1 MLRAFR
7 CDLHIHTCLSPCA
20 DLNMYP
26 SALIEKSI
34 AEKLDVIAVCDH
46 NASENVEYVL
56 ALAEGRPI
64 TVLPGM
70 EVSSLEEVHI
80 LALFDNLH
88 ELLKLQ
94 AIVYEHLPGKNRED
108 IFGCQVIVNDRDDVE
123 GMNERLLIG
132 ATDMPLHDII
142 NRIHALGGLAIAS
155 HIDRPSYSIL
165 SQLGFIDPGTPFD
178 ALEISAATGVKNARR
193 QYPDLSA
200 FAMIQSSDAHFIGD
214 IGRALSTLILQ
225 TANIREL
232 KLAFEKREG
241 RRIVEVEGD

>member
-56 ALAEGRPI
+56 TLAKGRPI

-70 EVSSLEEVHI
+70 EVSSIEEVHI
-80 LALFDNLH
+80 LALFDDLH
-88 ELLKLQ
+88 DLLKLQ
-94 AIVYEHLPGKNRED
+94 TIVYEHLPGKNRED
-108 IFGCQVIVNDRDDVE
+108 IFGCQAIVNDRDEVE

-132 ATDMPLHDII
+132 ATDMPLNDII
-142 NRIHALGGLAIAS
+142 NHIHLLGGLAIAS

-165 SQLGFIDPGTPFD
+165 SQLGFIDPETPFD
-178 ALEISAATGVKNARR
+178 ALEISAATGIKKARR

-200 FAMIQSSDAHFIGD
+200 HAMIQSSDAHLIRD
-214 IGRALSTLILQ
+214 IGRAFSTMILQ
-225 TANIREL
+225 AGNVREL

-241 RRIVEVEGD
+241 RHIVEGD

>member
-56 ALAEGRPI
+56 TLAKGRPI

-70 EVSSLEEVHI
+70 EVSSIEEVHI
-80 LALFDNLH
+80 LALFDDLH
-88 ELLKLQ
+88 DLLKLQ
-94 AIVYEHLPGKNRED
+94 TIVYEHLPGKNRED
-108 IFGCQVIVNDRDDVE
+108 IFGCQAIVNDRDEVE

-132 ATDMPLHDII
+132 ATDMPLNDII
-142 NRIHALGGLAIAS
+142 NHIHLLGGLAIAS

-165 SQLGFIDPGTPFD
+165 SQLGFIDPETPFD
-178 ALEISAATGVKNARR
+178 ALEISAATGIKKARR

-200 FAMIQSSDAHFIGD
+200 HAMIQSSDAHLIRD
-214 IGRALSTLILQ
+214 IGRAFSTMILQ
-225 TANIREL
+225 AGNVREL
-232 KLAFEKREG
+232 KLAFEKRDG
-241 RRIVEVEGD
+241 RYIEEAD